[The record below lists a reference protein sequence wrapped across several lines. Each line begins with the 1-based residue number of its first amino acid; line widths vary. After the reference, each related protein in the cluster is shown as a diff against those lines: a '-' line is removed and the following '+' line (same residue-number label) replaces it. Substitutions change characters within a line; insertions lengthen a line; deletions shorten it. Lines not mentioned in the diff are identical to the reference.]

1 MISSRT
7 TRLAALAALP
17 AALTLGLAAPASAQ
31 EGKAH
36 QIDLTQLSDSG
47 ASGTAFL
54 SVEGNK
60 LTVKIE
66 GEGFTPNAP
75 HAQHIHGST
84 EGKDFH
90 CPTSDADK
98 NGDGIVSTVEGLPSY
113 GDIMISLTTEGDTS
127 KDSGLAVKRMPTAD
141 ENGNL
146 SYERTIEV
154 SDDVVEHVKDLHIV
168 QHGLDAND
176 NGKYDTEAGKSELDP
191 ALPLEATAPSTC
203 GMVKGAAIGS
213 MPVGGVETGGE
224 STGGLESPG
233 LIAAGGLGL
242 IGAAGALV
250 LARRRTQHDG

>member
-1 MISSRT
+1 MITRRT
-7 TRLAALAALP
+7 AHLAALAVLP
-17 AALTLGLAAPASAQ
+17 AALALGVAGPASAE

-36 QIDLTQLSDSG
+36 QIDLKPLSDSG

-66 GEGFTPNAP
+66 GEGYTPNSP

-84 EGKDFH
+84 EGKDFK
-90 CPTSDADK
+90 CPTPAADK
-98 NGDGIVSTVEGLPSY
+98 DGDGIVSTVEGIPAY
-113 GDIMISLTTEGDTS
+113 GDIMISLTTKGDTS

-154 SDDVVEHVKDLHIV
+154 SDDVVKHIKDLHIV

-176 NGKYDTEAGKSELDP
+176 NGKYDTDAGKSELDP
-191 ALPLEATAPSTC
+191 ALPLEATAPATC

-224 STGGLESPG
+224 GTGGIESPG
-233 LIAAGGLGL
+233 MIAAGGLGL
-242 IGAAGALV
+242 VGAAGALV
-250 LARRRTQHDG
+250 MARRRTQGDG